1 MSGPAPAIGGLSSPD
16 GEPFTIGKTAYQY
29 RAATAYETHPRLILD
44 VLIEGIATRAMVD
57 TGGIYLL
64 CNPNL
69 ATRLDLNHAE
79 AISNIQSIFFRGVL
93 VGAHPVIL

>member
-1 MSGPAPAIGGLSSPD
+1 MSLTFPD
-16 GEPFTIGKTAYQY
+16 GEPFTIGETAYQY
-29 RAATAYETHPRLILD
+29 RAATAYETHPHIILD
-44 VLIEGIATRAMVD
+44 VLVEGIATRAMVD

-79 AISNIQSIFFRGVL
+79 AISNIQSILFRGVL
-93 VGAHPVIL
+93 VQGRL